1 MRQDKRKTGSKRMMQ
16 PEETTHATL
25 TAALNLLNPAQRTAV
40 EAPERPTLVLAG
52 AGSGK
57 TRVLPMRIARLVANG
72 INPRHILAI
81 TFTNKAAREMRERIA
96 SLLGEEAG
104 GKIIAKTFHSFGL
117 WMLRTYTGSRAG
129 ILDNSDQI
137 KMIKQILQA
146 ANMADAPNEVVNT
159 LFLIKDCLQDPD
171 AAIEAS
177 MFRLPKR
184 ALSSVINAYEK
195 KLEENNLL
203 DFGDLLFKP
212 VQLLKDSH
220 TARQKLRDRFRFVLV
235 DEWQDVNPAQYVLIQ
250 LMGAPANPVFVVG
263 DDDQAIYSWRGAD
276 PQTLLQFEHDFSGV
290 QIFKLER
297 NYRSTQVIVQA
308 ANELIKNNKIRHE
321 KKLYTLKKDGCA
333 HIKLSKAYSGEGEAW
348 CVAQGIR
355 EVLDSGVKPKD
366 IAILYRVNAQSRT
379 LEEDLVAM
387 GIPYTIIGGT
397 GFYQRAEIKDLLAYL
412 RFIANP
418 ADGMALRRLAGV
430 PPKGIGERT
439 IARLEAIGAAKGLDC
454 LTLIKKMESE
464 DVQALG
470 RGMAAKLA
478 PLAKQL
484 EMIADALFTTG
495 SPLPSRVR
503 GALEH
508 TGLLT
513 YYAKDQDRLDNL
525 EEFVSLAAVLECKAG
540 AETLQD
546 LLDHVGLMTDQ
557 DLEQGENTVQ
567 LMTLHRAKGLEFEC
581 VWVVGIEDG
590 FLPHARS
597 REPEEHEEERRLLYV
612 GLTRAKER
620 LTLSYANCRTV
631 YGREMLRKP
640 SPFLDEIPDELLE
653 VVTATGQPS
662 GQLGP
667 GRILWM

>member
-1 MRQDKRKTGSKRMMQ
+1 MQ
-16 PEETTHATL
+16 PETATHATL
-25 TAALNLLNPAQRTAV
+25 TAALDVLNMAQRAAV

-57 TRVLPMRIARLVANG
+57 TRVLTMRIARLVANG

-81 TFTNKAAREMRERIA
+81 TFTNKAAREMRERIT

-104 GKIIAKTFHSFGL
+104 GKSMAKTFHSFGL

-129 ILDNSDQI
+129 ILDDSDQTR
-137 KMIKQILQA
+137 MIKQILQA

-184 ALSSVINAYEK
+184 ALSSIINAYEK

-235 DEWQDVNPAQYVLIQ
+235 DEWQDVNPAQYALIQ
-250 LMGAPANPVFVVG
+250 LLCAPANPVFVVG

-276 PQTLLQFEHDFSGV
+276 PQTLFQFEHDFSGV

-308 ANELIKNNKIRHE
+308 ANELIQNNRLRHDKRLFTKKNGYGRIR
-321 KKLYTLKKDGCA
+321 LLRART
-333 HIKLSKAYSGEGEAW
+333 GEEEAW
-348 CVAQGIR
+348 DVAQGIR
-355 EVLDSGVKPKD
+355 EVLDSGVKPKN

-412 RFIANP
+412 QFIANP
-418 ADGMALRRLAGV
+418 TNCMALRRLAGV
-430 PPKGIGERT
+430 PPKGIGKRT
-439 IARLEAIGAAKGLDC
+439 IARLEAIGAAKQLDC

-464 DVQALG
+464 DMKALG
-470 RGMAAKLA
+470 HSTTDKL
-478 PLAKQL
+478 LALGVQL
-484 EMIADALFTTG
+484 EIIAEVLSTPDVSLSFRVRDALK
-495 SPLPSRVR
+495 
-503 GALEH
+503 H

-513 YYAKDQDRLDNL
+513 YYAKEQDRLDNL
-525 EEFVSLAAVLECKAG
+525 EEFVSLAATLECKAG

-612 GLTRAKER
+612 GITRAKER
-620 LTLSYANCRTV
+620 LYLSYAGRRTI
-631 YGREMLRKP
+631 YGREMERNP

-653 VVTATGQPS
+653 VATATGQPS
-662 GQLGP
+662 GKLGP